1 MISFKVE
8 DWLIEPCLAM
18 PRVYKP
24 ENRQHYTEQALK
36 DALKKRRE
44 LYKNEMFD
52 TYNFVVTSG
61 FKSVI

>member
-1 MISFKVE
+1 
-8 DWLIEPCLAM
+8 M

-24 ENRQHYTEQALK
+24 EHWQHYTEQALK
-36 DALKKRRE
+36 DALKKWRE